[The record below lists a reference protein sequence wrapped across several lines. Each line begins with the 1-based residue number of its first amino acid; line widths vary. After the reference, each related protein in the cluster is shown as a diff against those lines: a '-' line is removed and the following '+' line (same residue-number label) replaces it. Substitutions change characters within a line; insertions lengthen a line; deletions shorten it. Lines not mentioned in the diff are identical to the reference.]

1 MNKQFFYQKRTGQDA
16 STPVRACGGK
26 QRLMKGLLLL
36 LLCAALPAQLPAQNL
51 NVSGTV
57 RSSSSGDPVAGA
69 SVVVKGSTMGVT
81 TDGNGGYTINA
92 PADATLVFSFLGM
105 STVEEAIGGR
115 GRIDVALGESDQAI
129 EEIVVVG
136 YGTQRKVNLTG
147 SVSQIDSKMLA
158 SRPIQNVSTAIQGLM
173 TGVTSL
179 YAQGRP
185 GQDNATIRVRG
196 VGTLNT
202 ADPYILIDGVQTG
215 TMNSIDPNDIE
226 SISVLK
232 DASSAAI
239 YGSKASNGVILI
251 TTKRGKAGAPKVS
264 YNGYAGVQTP
274 TQMVERLSSYD
285 YARLLNEALV
295 DDGKPERWTAD
306 DLQKFQ
312 DGSDPYGHP
321 NTDWYDL
328 AYRNGFQQQHNVNVS
343 GGSEKASYMAS
354 AGFLQQDGILP
365 NAERQQFNGRTNLD
379 INLSERL
386 AVRMN
391 LAYIKN
397 DYKDPD
403 ASYAGGSSDQ
413 IIRQLNIIAPWIP
426 NRNEDGTYGT
436 VSDGN
441 PIAWLDLN
449 QTVDR
454 YNQNFTGMVAADYKL
469 FDGMK
474 VTLQGAYIGNMQ
486 HYKNFRKD
494 IQYNPTKYQ
503 GPNRLDER
511 YYLWNRTNFDALLN
525 YDKQFGL
532 HGVKV
537 LAGWHT
543 EKYNYSENTMVRTGF
558 PNNDLTDMNAGTA
571 STQTNSGYTRELA
584 MLSGFGRINYDY
596 AGRYLLEGNFRADA
610 SSRFAPANRWGYF
623 PSFSAAWRVS
633 EEPFAESLKS
643 SWMDN
648 LKIRGSWGL
657 LGNQDALDDYYPYLN
672 TYSLG
677 ATYPFDRT
685 LESGYYQSSYRI
697 ETISW
702 EKARTIGLGID
713 LTIFKH
719 ISASIDLYDRET
731 TGIIMDVPVPTEFAL
746 NAYKDN
752 VGAMRNRG
760 VELSAGYNNRWGD
773 WSLSAAANFSYN
785 KNEILDLG
793 GVDEMIDGN
802 SINRVGEAVSSF
814 YVYQADGFFQSQ
826 AEVDA
831 FTAKYNS
838 STGTT
843 MFSRAFKPGDIKYV
857 DTNGDGKITGD
868 DRVVC
873 NSTNPAYIFGLNL
886 SAGYRQFDLSVILAG
901 AAKMG
906 RIYSQEV
913 FGAFRGDASH
923 PASVWLDAWTP
934 GNTDAS
940 MPRIWNDV
948 NSNSYPQ
955 NVMSTFWLQNTSYL
969 RLKNLQVGYNF
980 PTQLIRRVGLAGA
993 RVYYSAENLFT
1004 IDDMLVSLDP
1014 ETSSERASS
1023 YPLIKTHSLGVN
1035 LTF

>member
-1 MNKQFFYQKRTGQDA
+1 
-16 STPVRACGGK
+16 
-26 QRLMKGLLLL
+26 MKSLTLSL
-36 LLCAALPAQLPAQNL
+36 LLCAALPLQAQNL

-57 RSSSSGDPVAGA
+57 RDGNNDPVAGA
-69 SVVVKGSTMGVT
+69 SVVVKGSTTGVT
-81 TDGNGGYTINA
+81 TDANGGYTISA
-92 PADATLVFSFLGM
+92 PADATLAFSFLGM
-105 STVEEAIGGR
+105 NTVEEAIAGR
-115 GRIDVALGESDQAI
+115 GRIDVVLGASDQSL
-129 EEIVVVG
+129 EEVVIVG
-136 YGTQRKVNLTG
+136 YGTQKKANLSG
-147 SVSQIDSKMLA
+147 SVSQIDSKALA

-185 GQDNATIRVRG
+185 GQDGATIRVRG

-215 TMNSIDPNDIE
+215 TMNSIDPSDIE

-264 YNGYAGVQTP
+264 YNGYVGVQTP

-285 YARLLNEALV
+285 YARLLNQALT
-295 DDGKPERWTAD
+295 DDNKSERWTAD
-306 DLQKFQ
+306 DLQKFK

-328 AYRNGFQQQHNVNVS
+328 AYRNGFQHQHNVNVS
-343 GGSEKASYMAS
+343 GGGEKVSYMAS

-365 NAERQQFNGRTNLD
+365 NSERQQFNGRTNLD
-379 INLSERL
+379 VNLSERFAL
-386 AVRMN
+386 RMN

-403 ASYAGGSSDQ
+403 ANYSGGSSDQ
-413 IIRQLNIIAPWIP
+413 IIRQLNVIAPWIP
-426 NRNEDGTYGT
+426 YKDKDGFYGAIA
-436 VSDGN
+436 DGN
-441 PIAWLDLN
+441 PIAWLDLD

-454 YNQNFTGMVAADYKL
+454 YNQNFTGMIAADYKL

-474 VTLQGAYIGNMQ
+474 VTLQGAYIGNIQ

-494 IQYNPTKYQ
+494 IQYNPNKYH

-511 YYLWNRTNFDALLN
+511 YYLWDRTNFDALLN

-543 EKYNYSENTMVRTGF
+543 EKYNYAENTMVRTGF
-558 PNNDLTDMNAGTA
+558 PNNNLTDMSAGTT

-596 AGRYLLEGNFRADA
+596 AGRYLLEANFRADA
-610 SSRFAPANRWGYF
+610 SSRFAEKNRWGYF
-623 PSFSAAWRVS
+623 PSFSAAWRVG
-633 EEPFAESLKS
+633 EEPFAESLKG
-643 SWMDN
+643 SWLDN

-672 TYSLG
+672 TYNVD
-677 ATYPFDRT
+677 ATYPFGGS
-685 LESGYYQSSYRI
+685 LQSGYYQKAYRM

-702 EKARTIGLGID
+702 EKARTYGVGID
-713 LTIFKH
+713 FTVFKH
-719 ISASIDLYDRET
+719 ISASVDLYDRKT
-731 TGIIMDVPVPTEFAL
+731 TDIIMNVPVPAEFAL
-746 NAYKDN
+746 DAYKDN
-752 VGAMRNRG
+752 VGAMQNRG

-773 WSLSAAANFSYN
+773 WSLSATANFSYN
-785 KNEILDLG
+785 KNEILNLG

-802 SINRVGEAVSSF
+802 SINRVGEAISSF

-826 AEVDA
+826 AEVDE

-857 DTNGDGKITGD
+857 DANGDGKINGD

-886 SAGYRQFDLSVILAG
+886 SAGYKWFDLSMIFAG
-901 AAKMG
+901 AAKMA
-906 RIYSQEV
+906 RIYNREAFGV
-913 FGAFRGDASH
+913 FTGEAAH
-923 PASVWLDAWTP
+923 PSSIWLDAWTP
-934 GNTDAS
+934 DNTDAE
-940 MPRIWNDV
+940 MPRIWNEN
-948 NSNSYPQ
+948 NSNSDPT
-955 NVMSTFWLQNTSYL
+955 NVMSSFWLQNTSYL
-969 RLKNLQVGYNF
+969 RLKNLQVGYNV
-980 PTQLIRRVGLAGA
+980 PSQLIRRVGLERA
-993 RVYYSAENLFT
+993 RIYYSAENLFT
-1004 IDDMLVSLDP
+1004 IDDMPINLDP
-1014 ETSSERASS
+1014 ETNSERASS
-1023 YPLIKTHSLGVN
+1023 YPLIKTHSFGVN